1 MAKMSIEEMKWVLK
15 KVFDYSKR
23 IQEKRNRVGE
33 MTQLEN
39 KEQGFILK
47 TILPKI
53 RLNTNEFLKMN
64 KRQRLSNWILTK
76 DNSMLS
82 KRDII
87 NKNERSVE
95 NNV

>member
-39 KEQGFILK
+39 KQQGFIHK

>member
-1 MAKMSIEEMKWVLK
+1 MAKKSTEEMKWVLK
-15 KVFDYSKR
+15 KAFDYSKR

-39 KEQGFILK
+39 KQQGFILK

-53 RLNTNEFLKMN
+53 RLNINEFLKMN
-64 KRQRLSNWILTK
+64 IRQRLSNWILTK
-76 DNSMLS
+76 DNSMFS

-95 NNV
+95 KNV

>member
-39 KEQGFILK
+39 K
-47 TILPKI
+47 
-53 RLNTNEFLKMN
+53 
-64 KRQRLSNWILTK
+64 
-76 DNSMLS
+76 
-82 KRDII
+82 
-87 NKNERSVE
+87 
-95 NNV
+95 